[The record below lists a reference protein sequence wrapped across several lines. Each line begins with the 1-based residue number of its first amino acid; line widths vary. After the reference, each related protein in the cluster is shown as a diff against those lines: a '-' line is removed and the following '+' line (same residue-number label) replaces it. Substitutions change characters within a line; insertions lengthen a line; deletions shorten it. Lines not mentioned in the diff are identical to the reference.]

1 MQKFT
6 LEEHAKFK
14 AADPDDVVCVRVCE
28 TIEFIEQ
35 YEQLSKDYARVTAD
49 KVRLEEDKVRLQED
63 NAGLQEDKV
72 RLEEDK
78 VRLEEDKVGLQEDKV
93 RLEEDKVGLQE
104 DKVRLE
110 EEIAE
115 YKSNVA
121 VLEQRISDL
130 DRSSKLN
137 SHNSSKPP
145 SSDGLS
151 KETVDKKK
159 KEKRTKSSR
168 KKSDR
173 KSGGQAGHKGT
184 TLNQVENPDQIVDH
198 TPDQC
203 QECSA
208 TLSKSDIVGFSS
220 RQVFDIPK
228 PPPLFVTEHRAHT
241 CQCSECGAKV
251 RAAFPDGVNAPVQ
264 YGNEIASLVA
274 YLQTTQC
281 LPDHRTAMLLS
292 EWWDIKISSGTVA
305 NLTAR
310 KAQEFRGAHTHLY
323 DILSGKLVA
332 VKHLDETG
340 IRVAGR
346 LEWLHILCS
355 RFLSHL
361 RLGERRGDIPRDLE
375 GTVIH
380 DCLSP
385 YFTMENV
392 RHGVCNQ
399 HLIRELTAAHEIDGE
414 PWAAEMK
421 VILYEARDLA
431 EAARNAGQNAVDP
444 VAIAKIERLY
454 AACWGKAIKYHEG
467 LPPLPRLSNKGPK
480 KKRKAHNLA
489 LRFQHYKDM
498 VLLFLHDLSVPFTNN
513 EAEQGLRMPKV
524 REKVSGCFRTKKGME
539 NYCIL
544 RSVTETGRKQGRGT
558 LDTLR
563 AGPAVFIKLLN
574 IA

>member
-72 RLEEDK
+72 RLQEDNA
-78 VRLEEDKVGLQEDKV
+78 GLQ
-93 RLEEDKVGLQE
+93 EDKVGLQE

-159 KEKRTKSSR
+159 KKEKRTKSSR
-168 KKSDR
+168 TKSDR

-323 DILSGKLVA
+323 DILSGRLVA

-454 AACWGKAIKYHEG
+454 KACWGKAIKYHEG

-563 AGPAVFIKLLN
+563 AGPAVFIKLLK

>member
-78 VRLEEDKVGLQEDKV
+78 VGLQEDKV
-93 RLEEDKVGLQE
+93 RLQE

-563 AGPAVFIKLLN
+563 AGPAVFIKLLK

>member
-78 VRLEEDKVGLQEDKV
+78 VGLQEDKV
-93 RLEEDKVGLQE
+93 RLEE

-563 AGPAVFIKLLN
+563 AGPAVFIKLLK

>member
-6 LEEHAKFK
+6 SEEHAKFK
-14 AADPDDVVCVRVCE
+14 AADPDDIVCVRVGQ
-28 TIEFIEQ
+28 IAVLIEQ
-35 YEQLSKDYARVTAD
+35 NEQLLAKNEQLLAKD
-49 KVRLEEDKVRLQED
+49 VRS
-63 NAGLQEDKV
+63 
-72 RLEEDK
+72 
-78 VRLEEDKVGLQEDKV
+78 
-93 RLEEDKVGLQE
+93 
-104 DKVRLE
+104 E
-110 EEIAE
+110 EEKAE
-115 YKSNVA
+115 YRSKNA

-130 DRSSKLN
+130 NRSSKLN

-151 KETVDKKK
+151 KETVEKKK
-159 KEKRTKSSR
+159 EKEKRTKSSR

-203 QECSA
+203 PGCRA

-220 RQVFDIPK
+220 RQVFDIPR
-228 PPPLFVTEHRAHT
+228 PPPLVVTEHRGYT
-241 CQCSECGAKV
+241 CQCKECGAKV
-251 RAAFPDGVNAPVQ
+251 CADFPDGVNAPVQ

-292 EWWDIKISSGTVA
+292 EWCDIKLSSGTVA

-310 KAQEFRGAHTHLY
+310 KAQEFREAHTHLY
-323 DILSGKLVA
+323 DKLSSEQVA

-346 LEWLHILCS
+346 LGWLHILCS
-355 RFLSHL
+355 RLLSHL
-361 RLGERRGDIPRDLE
+361 RLGASRGDIPRDLE
-375 GTVIH
+375 GTAMH
-380 DCLSP
+380 DCLP
-385 YFTMENV
+385 VYFTLENV

-399 HLIRELTAAHEIDGE
+399 HLLRESTAAHEIDGE
-414 PWAAEMK
+414 LWAAEMK
-421 VILYEARDLA
+421 AILYDGRDLA
-431 EAARNAGQNAVDP
+431 EAARSAGQDAVDP
-444 VAIAKIERLY
+444 VAIAEIEQRFE
-454 AACWGKAIKYHEG
+454 ACWRKAIKYHEG
-467 LPPLPRLSNKGPK
+467 LPPLPRLSNSNKGPK
-480 KKRKAHNLA
+480 KRRKAHNLA
-489 LRFQHYKDM
+489 LRFQKYKDM

-524 REKVSGCFRTKKGME
+524 REKVSGCFRTKKGVE

-563 AGPAVFIKLLN
+563 AGPAVFIKLLK

>member
-14 AADPDDVVCVRVCE
+14 AADPDDVVCVRVGQ
-28 TIEFIEQ
+28 IAVLIEQ
-35 YEQLSKDYARVTAD
+35 NEQLLAKNEQLLAKD
-49 KVRLEEDKVRLQED
+49 VRS
-63 NAGLQEDKV
+63 
-72 RLEEDK
+72 
-78 VRLEEDKVGLQEDKV
+78 
-93 RLEEDKVGLQE
+93 
-104 DKVRLE
+104 E
-110 EEIAE
+110 EEKAE
-115 YKSNVA
+115 YRSKNA

-151 KETVDKKK
+151 KETVEKKK

-208 TLSKSDIVGFSS
+208 TLSKSDIVGTSS

-323 DILSGKLVA
+323 DILSGRLVA

-414 PWAAEMK
+414 PWAAEMEA
-421 VILYEARDLA
+421 ILYDGRDLA
-431 EAARNAGQNAVDP
+431 EAARSADQDAVDP
-444 VAIAKIERLY
+444 VAIAEILLRYK
-454 AACWGKAIKYHEG
+454 ACWWKAIKYHEG
-467 LPPLPRLSNKGPK
+467 LPPLPRLSDKGPK

-524 REKVSGCFRTKKGME
+524 REKVSGCFRTKKVWRITVSSGPSPKLDE
-539 NYCIL
+539 NKDGELWI
-544 RSVTETGRKQGRGT
+544 
-558 LDTLR
+558 
-563 AGPAVFIKLLN
+563 P
-574 IA
+574 

>member
-63 NAGLQEDKV
+63 NAGLQ
-72 RLEEDK
+72 EDK

-563 AGPAVFIKLLN
+563 AGPAVFIKLLK

>member
-1 MQKFT
+1 MRQVELEQVIFFLDGWGIFCLRSLSNSDTVKKSKLPSLNTEVVVQKFT
-6 LEEHAKFK
+6 SEEHAKFK
-14 AADPDDVVCVRVCE
+14 AADPDDVVSVRVGQIAE
-28 TIEFIEQ
+28 LIEQ
-35 YEQLSKDYARVTAD
+35 NEQLLAKD
-49 KVRLEEDKVRLQED
+49 VRS
-63 NAGLQEDKV
+63 
-72 RLEEDK
+72 
-78 VRLEEDKVGLQEDKV
+78 
-93 RLEEDKVGLQE
+93 
-104 DKVRLE
+104 E
-110 EEIAE
+110 EEKAE
-115 YKSNVA
+115 YRSKNA

-130 DRSSKLN
+130 ERSSKLN

-151 KETVDKKK
+151 KETVEKK
-159 KEKRTKSSR
+159 KEKRTESSR

-292 EWWDIKISSGTVA
+292 EWWDIKLSSGTVA

-310 KAQEFRGAHTHLY
+310 KAQEFRGAHNYLY

-380 DCLSP
+380 DCLSS

-414 PWAAEMK
+414 PWAAEMEA
-421 VILYEARDLA
+421 ILYDGRDLA
-431 EAARNAGQNAVDP
+431 EAARSAGQDAVDP
-444 VAIAKIERLY
+444 VAIAKVVGRY
-454 AACWGKAIKYHEG
+454 DDCWQKANKYHEG

-524 REKVSGCFRTKKGME
+524 REKVSGCFRTKKGVE

-563 AGPAVFIKLLN
+563 AGPAVFIKLLK

>member
-63 NAGLQEDKV
+63 
-72 RLEEDK
+72 
-78 VRLEEDKVGLQEDKV
+78 KVGLE
-93 RLEEDKVGLQE
+93 E

-151 KETVDKKK
+151 KESVDKKK

-241 CQCSECGAKV
+241 CQCKGCGAKV

-310 KAQEFRGAHTHLY
+310 KAQEFRGVHTRLY
-323 DILSGKLVA
+323 DILASIQVA

-385 YFTMENV
+385 YFTMESV

-454 AACWGKAIKYHEG
+454 EACWGKAIKYHEG

-524 REKVSGCFRTKKGME
+524 REKVSGCFRTKKGVE

-563 AGPAVFIKLLN
+563 AGPAVFIKLLK

>member
-72 RLEEDK
+72 RLEEDNA
-78 VRLEEDKVGLQEDKV
+78 
-93 RLEEDKVGLQE
+93 GLQE

-323 DILSGKLVA
+323 DILSGRLVA

-421 VILYEARDLA
+421 VIFYEARDLA

-454 AACWGKAIKYHEG
+454 KACWGKAIKYHEG

-524 REKVSGCFRTKKGME
+524 REKVSGCFRAKKGME

-563 AGPAVFIKLLN
+563 AGPAVFIKLLK

>member
-49 KVRLEEDKVRLQED
+49 KVRLEEDKVRL
-63 NAGLQEDKV
+63 
-72 RLEEDK
+72 
-78 VRLEEDKVGLQEDKV
+78 EEDKVGLQEDKV

-104 DKVRLE
+104 DKARLE

-130 DRSSKLN
+130 DRSSKLD

-151 KETVDKKK
+151 KETVDKKKK

-323 DILSGKLVA
+323 DILSGRLVA

-563 AGPAVFIKLLN
+563 AGPAVFIKLLK

>member
-72 RLEEDK
+72 RLEEDNAG
-78 VRLEEDKVGLQEDKV
+78 LQEDKVGLQ
-93 RLEEDKVGLQE
+93 EDKVGLQE

-151 KETVDKKK
+151 KETVDKKKK

-323 DILSGKLVA
+323 DILSGRLVA

-454 AACWGKAIKYHEG
+454 KACWGKAIKYHEG

-498 VLLFLHDLSVPFTNN
+498 VLLFLHGNY
-513 EAEQGLRMPKV
+513 
-524 REKVSGCFRTKKGME
+524 SGSQTWLFSG
-539 NYCIL
+539 
-544 RSVTETGRKQGRGT
+544 V
-558 LDTLR
+558 
-563 AGPAVFIKLLN
+563 
-574 IA
+574 

>member
-1 MQKFT
+1 MEPEVPVKQFT
-6 LEEHAKFK
+6 LQEVAKFK
-14 AADPDDVVCVRVCE
+14 AADPDDVVSVRVCE

-35 YEQLSKDYARVTAD
+35 YEQLSKDYARLTAD
-49 KVRLEEDKVRLQED
+49 KVRLEEDKV
-63 NAGLQEDKV
+63 GLQA
-72 RLEEDK
+72 DK
-78 VRLEEDKVGLQEDKV
+78 VRLEEDKVGLQE
-93 RLEEDKVGLQE
+93 G
-104 DKVRLE
+104 KVRLE

-130 DRSSKLN
+130 ERSSKLN
-137 SHNSSKPP
+137 SRNSSKPP

-151 KETVDKKK
+151 KETVEKKK
-159 KEKRTKSSR
+159 NEKEKKEKEKRTKSSR

-184 TLNQVENPDQIVDH
+184 TLNQVENPDQIVEH

-208 TLSKSDIVGFSS
+208 TLSKSDTVGFSA

-228 PPPLFVTEHRAHT
+228 PPPLFVTEHRAYT

-264 YGNEIASLVA
+264 YGNEITSLVA

-281 LPDHRTAMLLS
+281 LPDQRTAMLLS
-292 EWWDIKISSGTVA
+292 EWWDFNLSSGTVA
-305 NLTAR
+305 NMTAR
-310 KAQEFRGAHTHLY
+310 KAQEFRGAHNYLY

-340 IRVAGR
+340 FRVAGR

-380 DCLSP
+380 DCLSS

-414 PWAAEMK
+414 PWAAEMMA
-421 VILYEARDLA
+421 ILYDGRDLA
-431 EAARNAGQNAVDP
+431 EAARSAGQDAVDP
-444 VAIAKIERLY
+444 VAIAKILRRY
-454 AACWGKAIKYHEG
+454 KACWGKAIKYHEG

-480 KKRKAHNLA
+480 KRRKAHNLA

-524 REKVSGCFRTKKGME
+524 REKVSGSFRTKKGME

-544 RSVTETGRKQGRGT
+544 RSVTETGRKQGWGT

-563 AGPAVFIKLLN
+563 AGPAAFIKLLK